1 MYFSKPRHLSI
12 IFQIVTIF
20 VLIALMCE
28 YVYAKSNLR
37 LELGNRGMA
46 SVTVTIE
53 PQSSKPLP
61 SGAITPAVLLIIVLP
76 FDLDEFYNISKRDDI
91 EVKVILNGDDYC
103 ILTLMAPKLDT
114 ETIIRIDNAFN
125 LVDERAQ
132 NRVKFSCD
140 TTFRYLKQQ
149 RNILS
154 HSLTISEF
162 DITISLPKKYE
173 RHELSFEPSRNEWT
187 EEDIGRIYTLKAPFA
202 AKQQKPIWIAFPS
215 PFEKGLHVAQL
226 VTSII
231 VGLVILILQGR
242 FAFQRKLGPKILS
255 TILILST
262 IALCFAV
269 YFCLTLANT
278 MEFLAWLAGILIPIA
293 FAPFICAWILLRTK
307 YDAEISGSVTI
318 DDEQAKYVSVSLYDM
333 TRPDTSLKSMNV
345 KDDGSYRFFY
355 WCGNQKISAYVI
367 ASGSGTSR
375 EKSENISMEARK
387 KVHVKAINIKR
398 IEIRP
403 TSPTSGQQQSS
414 ESV

>member
-1 MYFSKPRHLSI
+1 
-12 IFQIVTIF
+12 
-20 VLIALMCE
+20 MCE

-91 EVKVILNGDDYC
+91 EVKVLLNGDDYC

-173 RHELSFEPSRNEWT
+173 RHELSFEPSCRM
-187 EEDIGRIYTLKAPFA
+187 P
-202 AKQQKPIWIAFPS
+202 Q
-215 PFEKGLHVAQL
+215 
-226 VTSII
+226 
-231 VGLVILILQGR
+231 
-242 FAFQRKLGPKILS
+242 
-255 TILILST
+255 
-262 IALCFAV
+262 
-269 YFCLTLANT
+269 
-278 MEFLAWLAGILIPIA
+278 
-293 FAPFICAWILLRTK
+293 
-307 YDAEISGSVTI
+307 
-318 DDEQAKYVSVSLYDM
+318 
-333 TRPDTSLKSMNV
+333 
-345 KDDGSYRFFY
+345 
-355 WCGNQKISAYVI
+355 
-367 ASGSGTSR
+367 
-375 EKSENISMEARK
+375 
-387 KVHVKAINIKR
+387 
-398 IEIRP
+398 
-403 TSPTSGQQQSS
+403 
-414 ESV
+414 